1 MTDELV
7 AYLLDDLC
15 PERRAEVER
24 RLASDP
30 AWQREF
36 DRLKECFA
44 STEDPEKC
52 IEESTQNDGPPQD
65 LVSRTCRCVR
75 TIDHLKRRSPA
86 TAAFT
91 ASGALGGASRW
102 SMADLAVAAGVLA
115 VLGMLVLPALRE
127 SRDAS
132 RRISCQNNLQTLAS
146 GMFKFQEDH
155 GGWLPTVAPDQP
167 AGLYSV
173 ALAEDAGLDRRE
185 LAHLLVC
192 PESDLADRIS
202 RGDTVLYIPSYAELA
217 QLEGQQRANFL
228 RTLGGIYAYR
238 VGYRD
243 KQGAYH
249 QVKYTGE
256 LEQPMLTDPP
266 QVASIGVRSGSHDG
280 CAQNVAYQG
289 LSTRLRYNCDLAASR
304 DPIFLNYDGEH
315 AAGCSEE
322 DVVMLRGD
330 AFPMSEASRL
340 FQPVSLG
347 AGR

>member
-24 RLASDP
+24 RLANDP

-36 DRLKECFA
+36 ERLKECFA
-44 STEDPEKC
+44 SSDDPAKC
-52 IEESTQNDGPPQD
+52 VEEPPQD
-65 LVSRTCRCVR
+65 LVTRTCRCVQ
-75 TIDHLKRRSPA
+75 TIEEARRNQKRRSL
-86 TAAFT
+86 AAVGFSSPL
-91 ASGALGGASRW
+91 AVGGSSHW
-102 SMADLAVAAGVLA
+102 SMADLTVAGGVLA
-115 VLGMLVLPALRE
+115 VLGMLMLPALRE

-132 RRISCQNNLQTLAS
+132 RRITCQNNLQTLAS
-146 GMFKFQEDH
+146 GMFNFQDSH

-173 ALAEDAGLDRRE
+173 ALAEDVGLDRSE

-192 PESDLADRIS
+192 PESELAEKIS
-202 RGDTVLYIPSYAELA
+202 RGETVVYIPTYAELA
-217 QLEGQQRANFL
+217 RLEGQERARL
-228 RTLGGIYAYR
+228 IRGLGGIYAYR

-243 KQGAYH
+243 KQGAYR
-249 QVKYTGE
+249 QVRYTGA
-256 LEQPMLTDPP
+256 LEEPMLTDPP
-266 QVASIGVRSGSHDG
+266 RLASIRVRSGNHDG

-289 LSTRLRYNCDLAASR
+289 LCTKLRYNCDLAASL

-315 AAGCSEE
+315 AAGCGRR

-330 AFPMSEASRL
+330 AFPAGKSLPLLQPVGVGASR
-340 FQPVSLG
+340 
-347 AGR
+347 